1 MLSSS
6 NSVALDVRQRCQS
19 LRERRRLL
27 VDTEVCERGWRLGPL
42 VEPSPLSVTASRHYL
57 VFEHLAESGERLDLE
72 RVRVADD
79 VFTEALACGEDFL
92 RSSDIGDE
100 HVLWDRYD
108 DRQPTSGAAPVG
120 NLTLRMVRWR

>member
-19 LRERRRLL
+19 LRKRRRLL
-27 VDTEVCERGWRLGPL
+27 VDAHLGKR
-42 VEPSPLSVTASRHYL
+42 EPGNRFRWSTGFPWSPAFCLRCLLEQLTKT
-57 VFEHLAESGERLDLE
+57 GERFDLE
-72 RVRVADD
+72 RMCVADD
-79 VFTEALACGEDFL
+79 VFAEALACGEDFL

-120 NLTLRMVRWR
+120 TSP